1 MKTEEI
7 GRYIIFQKF
16 VGKWKSQN
24 LKTHEVRGSKKSRA
38 QYQWGEIKPPRSES
52 LARKYQ
58 RFTRS
63 VCDVTYGIACQ
74 LVLWFTGV
82 ATSFSA
88 SAVRGELGVFFC
100 WYLYRDCWQHCW
112 QTFHSL
118 EITYHKTWCNFLS
131 RSLPSNTNT
140 QIYTVNTVKPRLRST
155 TQHTQEHDFIF
166 ILYIY
171 LS

>member
-7 GRYIIFQKF
+7 GGYIIFQKF

-24 LKTHEVRGSKKSRA
+24 LKTHEVRGVIKSCA

-88 SAVRGELGVFFC
+88 SAVRGELGGFSFVDISTETVGNTAG
-100 WYLYRDCWQHCW
+100 R
-112 QTFHSL
+112 HS
-118 EITYHKTWCNFLS
+118 I
-131 RSLPSNTNT
+131 
-140 QIYTVNTVKPRLRST
+140 RLRLRITRLDATFYLGVFHLIPIHRFTQST
-155 TQHTQEHDFIF
+155 Q
-166 ILYIY
+166 
-171 LS
+171 